1 MLIGGIAMYVWLTI
15 CSALVGLVTYFAFF
29 RRSPDPLEKLAFNYR
44 HSYLEKETD
53 ERDIDFLQASR
64 PKIVRATICHLRMEI
79 GLIPDTRANRLVISD
94 RARAYMKTKG
104 MRPTHISKYFQHA
117 VDFYFL
123 MTQDDLEL
131 SLVRKTREVARWKR
145 GKEDQ

>member
-15 CSALVGLVTYFAFF
+15 CSSLVAVVCYYAF
-29 RRSPDPLEKLAFNYR
+29 RRVPDPLETKAFHYR

-53 ERDIDFLQASR
+53 EKDIDFAQGSR
-64 PKIVRATICHLRMEI
+64 SKIVRATICHLRTEI
-79 GLIPDTRANRLVISD
+79 GLISDTKANRLIVSD

-104 MRPTHISKYFQHA
+104 MRPTHISKFFQHA

-123 MTQDDLEL
+123 MTEDDREL
-131 SLVRKTREVARWKR
+131 MLVRKTREVARWRR
-145 GKEDQ
+145 GNVDQ